1 MHVGFIIWEG
11 LTVAVLVFGA
21 LAVFFL
27 RRRFSGSSK
36 GPPPQLWMR
45 FSVLLFG
52 LCLLAVIEATV
63 LPQYGMFWFVATAG
77 LTLFLFV
84 RILPKVLSRSLQRS
98 DGDREAGASPR

>member
-11 LTVAVLVFGA
+11 LTVAVIFFGA

-27 RRRFSGSSK
+27 RRWFSSSSK
-36 GPPPQLWMR
+36 GPPLQLWIR

-63 LPQYGMFWFVATAG
+63 LPQYGMFWFIVAVG
-77 LTLFLFV
+77 LTGFV
-84 RILPKVLSRSLQRS
+84 VLRIFPKVLSSSIRRSVE
-98 DGDREAGASPR
+98 DHETAGE

>member
-11 LTVAVLVFGA
+11 LTVAGIVFGA

-36 GPPPQLWMR
+36 GPPPQLWLR

-63 LPQYGMFWFVATAG
+63 LPQYGIFWFIVAVG
-77 LTLFLFV
+77 LTGFV
-84 RILPKVLSRSLQRS
+84 VLRIFPKVLSRSLRRS
-98 DGDREAGASPR
+98 DGDRETGASPH

>member
-11 LTVAVLVFGA
+11 LTVAVIVFGA

-36 GPPPQLWMR
+36 GPPPQLWIR

-63 LPQYGMFWFVATAG
+63 LPQYGTFWFVAVAG
-77 LTLFLFV
+77 LTLLLFV
-84 RILPKVLSRSLQRS
+84 RVLPKVLRRSLRPS
-98 DGDREAGASPR
+98 DVDREAGASPH